1 MIQVAF
7 FASLFSHDLML
18 RIPGLALLVQQEQ
31 KLATALAHKT
41 SAPKFSDHH
50 FLGALRA
57 VWNHHAVLAKK
68 PLRRG
73 SFFVKAL

>member
-1 MIQVAF
+1 
-7 FASLFSHDLML
+7 ML
-18 RIPGLALLVQQEQ
+18 RIPGLALHVQQQQ

-50 FLGALRA
+50 FLGALQA
-57 VWNHHAVLAKK
+57 VWNHHALLAKE

-73 SFFVKAL
+73 